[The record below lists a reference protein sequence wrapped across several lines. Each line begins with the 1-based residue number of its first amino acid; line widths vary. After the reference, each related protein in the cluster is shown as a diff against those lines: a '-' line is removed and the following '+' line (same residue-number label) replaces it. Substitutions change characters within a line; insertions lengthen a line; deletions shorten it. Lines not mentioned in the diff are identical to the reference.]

1 MMELFDQS
9 ALRCSK
15 VITNLYSTSFS
26 LGIKTLSK
34 EHRDSVYA
42 VYGFVRYADEI
53 VDTFYHNNQ
62 QELFTRFK
70 EDTYRALNEKIS
82 LNPVLHAY
90 QLVAN
95 RFSFEKELT
104 DAFLHSMELD
114 LKQSEYSTGGYRE
127 YIYGSA
133 EVVGLMCLHIFTK
146 GDSEEYQKLKPFAQR
161 LGAAFQKVN
170 FLRDIRSDYHDRGRI
185 YFPNVNFSHFTE
197 QDKQQ
202 IEADIQCDFDE
213 ALRGIRMLPVGARLG
228 VYLAYVY
235 YRQLFR
241 KIKKHTANN
250 IQETRFRISDSYKV
264 WLLAQCYVLNK
275 LNRI

>member
-62 QELFTRFK
+62 QELFIRFK

-114 LKQSEYSTGGYRE
+114 LKQSAYSTGGYRE

-161 LGAAFQKVN
+161 LGSAFQKVN

-202 IEADIQCDFDE
+202 IEADIQRDFDE